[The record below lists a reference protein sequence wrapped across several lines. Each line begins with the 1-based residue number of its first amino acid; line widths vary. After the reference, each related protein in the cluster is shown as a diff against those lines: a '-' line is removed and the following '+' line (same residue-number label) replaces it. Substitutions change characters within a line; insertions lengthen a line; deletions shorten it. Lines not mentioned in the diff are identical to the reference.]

1 MFKILFFSDFL
12 LYGPWEAGNVCKVLL
27 ADVGTFPD
35 IGKLILSTCVVFPA
49 DEVET
54 VLQHGRLHH

>member
-12 LYGPWEAGNVCKVLL
+12 LYGPWEAGNVCKIYVVGL
-27 ADVGTFPD
+27 GTFLD
-35 IGKLILSTCVVFPA
+35 IENLILSTCVVFPA